1 MERERMPGRQTPPP
15 SRRAGSALAD
25 HPALRLQRSMGNRAV
40 GQLLARK
47 GKPGFGNTA
56 ETRSLKVEIVGH
68 ASPRWKGAK
77 TADEADRLNDD
88 LSRRRSE
95 AVRDAMEK
103 LIKAKMGDDVLIDFG
118 PVPASQNRQGIPVDR
133 SHKGSQEARDKSGA
147 DRARDDEYFRRVN
160 VDVEFKGTKWITEE
174 RTVPGKTHYGWSRDW
189 KVTIKK
195 VGVHGIVI
203 PGPAWG
209 GIEIVIKNP
218 KTNKERTYV
227 AILKGGGDPMFGDT
241 PDKDVGRKEVTFHTD
256 RELGFDDF
264 EGEPIRVS
272 RMDLQLL
279 FGAARWYLSIPNL
292 GTDKI
297 YMGQEWGLGFPGG
310 FVTYGTLRGKGTNPG
325 DTYKDPD
332 RVEKQTREVKEGAS
346 EGLILTFP
354 TGSAD
359 LAKTE
364 LDRLES
370 FVEINARRLGRFA
383 PRRP

>member
-1 MERERMPGRQTPPP
+1 MERERKSAGQTRPP
-15 SRRAGSALAD
+15 SGRARSAVAD
-25 HPALRLQRSMGNRAV
+25 HPALRLQRSIGNRAA

-47 GKPGFGNTA
+47 AKPGFGNTA

-68 ASPRWKGAK
+68 ASPRWKGA
-77 TADEADRLNDD
+77 TSADEADRLNDD

-95 AVRDAMEK
+95 VVSAALEK
-103 LIKAKMGDDVLIDFG
+103 QIKAKMGDDVLIDYG
-118 PVPASQNRQGIPVDR
+118 PVPGTQNREGIPVDR
-133 SHKGSQEARDKSGA
+133 SHKGSQEAREKSGA
-147 DRARDDEYFRRVN
+147 DRARDDEYFRRVDVN
-160 VDVEFKGTKWITEE
+160 VDFKGTKWITEE
-174 RTVPGKTHYGWSRDW
+174 RTVPGKTHFGWSRDW
-189 KVTIKK
+189 KVTIKQ

-218 KTNKERTYV
+218 KTNKERTYT

-241 PDKDVGRKEVTFHTD
+241 PDKDVGRKEVTFHT
-256 RELGFDDF
+256 EHEVGFDDF
-264 EGEPIRVS
+264 EGEPIRVE

-279 FGAARWYLSIPNL
+279 FGASRWYLSIPNL

-297 YMGQEWGLGFPGG
+297 YMGQEWGFGFLGG
-310 FVTYGTLRGKGTNPG
+310 FVTFGTLRGKGTNPG

-332 RVEKQTREVKEGAS
+332 RVEKQTREVKERAA
-346 EGLILTFP
+346 EGLVLTFP

-359 LAKTE
+359 LPKSE

-370 FVEINARRLGRFA
+370 FVEVNARRLGRFV